1 MTVALAMKTKRSDRH
16 FCNPNE
22 LIVKEELRGR
32 HMPPTDEQIMQLA
45 VSLLTEG
52 QQQPINARRNE
63 NNEAVVVSGF
73 TRTAAARLIRHG
85 FTYDGQEYKDENFLI
100 QFIIQDCNDEEAF
113 RRNIVENSHRNQT
126 SPIDDAHNQRKLRE
140 NYGMSD
146 AEIARLFRYAPAK
159 VANYKRLLMLS
170 REEQVLV
177 HEGKLGVSAALD
189 LLDVEAEKRQEI
201 VAQATTD
208 SGKVNGAM
216 IREQVRDT
224 ILNDDNKAEI
234 EAETDGFLPGQP
246 EVEAETE
253 VETEPQKPEQK
264 RVPTKTRSMREVK
277 KALESIIDNEN
288 TSAEVRDFCK
298 TLMKFCN
305 GSVQVRSLENALN
318 KIAKAA

>member
-1 MTVALAMKTKRSDRH
+1 MTVALAIQTKRSDRH
-16 FCNPNE
+16 FANPND
-22 LIVKEELRGR
+22 LIVKEDLRGR
-32 HMPPTDEQIMQLA
+32 YMPPTDEQIMQLA
-45 VSLLTEG
+45 VSLLSEG
-52 QQQPINARRNE
+52 QQQPINTRRDE
-63 NNEAVVVSGF
+63 NNGVVVVSGF

-100 QFIIQDCNDEEAF
+100 QFVIQDCNDEEAF

-170 REEQVLV
+170 REEQMLV
-177 HEGKLGVSAALD
+177 HEGKLAVSAALD
-189 LLDVEAEKRQEI
+189 LLDVGAEKRQEI
-201 VAQATTD
+201 VSQATTD

-224 ILNDDNKAEI
+224 ILNDDEKI
-234 EAETDGFLPGQP
+234 T
-246 EVEAETE
+246 ETE
-253 VETEPQKPEQK
+253 VETEEANDFLPEPQQPQVPTNTGLK
-264 RVPTKTRSMREVK
+264 RVPTKTRSIREVK
-277 KALESIIDNEN
+277 KALESIIENED

-298 TLMKFCN
+298 VLMKFCN
-305 GSVQVRSLENALN
+305 GSVQIRSLENALN